1 MSTDTPKTDGVCFD
15 SFEHPLTQQ
24 NCEVVKSDFARQLE
38 RELAAEKKLSA
49 ACSRDC
55 NNTALERNAAL
66 DALAAEQEK
75 CKRLREALELSL
87 RYSLSINELEFSAEP
102 HTAIGKVRATLEA
115 TK

>member
-1 MSTDTPKTDGVCFD
+1 MA
-15 SFEHPLTQQ
+15 
-24 NCEVVKSDFARQLE
+24 DFARQLE

-75 CKRLREALELSL
+75 CKRLREALAELIDACDGNY
-87 RYSLSINELEFSAEP
+87 REL
-102 HTAIGKVRATLEA
+102 TDICRATLEA

>member
-1 MSTDTPKTDGVCFD
+1 MSTDTPRC
-15 SFEHPLTQQ
+15 
-24 NCEVVKSDFARQLE
+24 NEVSGLGESCGTCIPASVANQLE

-87 RYSLSINELEFSAEP
+87 RYSMSMNDLEFSAEP
-102 HTAIGKVRATLEA
+102 YTAIGKVRATLEA